1 MSGKSK
7 RARYGLPFHGS
18 KRAIAEKIV
27 SLLPEGERLIDAMA
41 GGCAVTHCAMLSGKW
56 KKVVANDING
66 VPQVF
71 EQAING
77 EIPEDKLTRWVSRE
91 EFHAVKDSDPLTAII
106 WSFGN
111 NRNTYMY
118 SREIEPY
125 KRAVHELIHQG
136 LTPTERRLMF
146 AKCVRELLKYIDVKK
161 RQASE
166 KGMSTWTLEQDKR
179 EQRADRIKG
188 MSTWTLEHYERE
200 RGTDRI
206 KGISTE
212 MATCSYSDINANAVQ
227 GVQGALETAKT
238 DYRELTINDGDVVYC
253 DPPYQGTHGYGIEF
267 DHEAFREWC
276 HGLAS
281 RGIPVYVSEY
291 KAPDDR
297 FTEVASWQKMSGASG
312 QGNKPTTERLFK
324 ALP

>member
-27 SLLPEGERLIDAMA
+27 SLLPEGERLVDAMA
-41 GGCAVTHCAMLSGKW
+41 GGCAVTHCAMVSGKW

-71 EQAING
+71 EQTING
-77 EIPEDKLTRWVSRE
+77 EIPEDKLTRWVSRD
-91 EFHAVKDSDPLTAII
+91 EFNAVKDTDPLTAII

-111 NRNTYMY
+111 NRKDYLY

-136 LTPTERRLMF
+136 QTPTERRLMF
-146 AKCVRELLKYIDVKK
+146 AMCVRELMKYIDVKK
-161 RQASE
+161 RQSDNGKRTNGVDE
-166 KGMSTWTLEQDKR
+166 HTLVEVTHG
-179 EQRADRIKG
+179 QR
-188 MSTWTLEHYERE
+188 
-200 RGTDRI
+200 TDSI

-212 MATCSYSDINANAVQ
+212 MATYSYSDINANAVQ
-227 GVQGALETAKT
+227 GVQGALETAKM

-253 DPPYQGTHGYGIEF
+253 DPPYEGTHGYGMEF
-267 DHEAFREWC
+267 DHAAFIEWC
-276 HGLAS
+276 HGLAA

-291 KAPDDR
+291 KQPDDR

-312 QGNKPTTERLFK
+312 QGSKRTTERLFR